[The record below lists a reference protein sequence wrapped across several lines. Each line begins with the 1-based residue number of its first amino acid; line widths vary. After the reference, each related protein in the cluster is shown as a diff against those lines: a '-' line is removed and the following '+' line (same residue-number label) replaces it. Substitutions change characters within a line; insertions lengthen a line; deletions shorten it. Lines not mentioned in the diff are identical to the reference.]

1 MIKVP
6 PPSTSSRTVAIM
18 SALLVAL
25 AATSFAVSADAQEC
39 KSRGDLDTIY
49 CDADGDLTADLPKDP
64 KRWKNPAS
72 LLLSYSPQEDPAT
85 YEKMWAPYVD
95 HMRACT
101 KRNVR
106 FLQVHSSAATIEA
119 LRSGRIQFSLLSA
132 GDTPFAVNVAGAVPI
147 ANHGTLKGGIT
158 AYHLIVVVRNDS
170 AIKTMPQLAGKR
182 VAHVSASSNSGNLAP
197 RALFPAEG
205 VVPDK
210 DYKVLYSGKHDNSV
224 SGVVNGDYD
233 AAAVADDVLIRM
245 IQRGVVKHD
254 DLRVIYKSKPFPAG
268 SLSVAHDLDPAL
280 RKLIEDCTFAFRFP
294 AELST
299 AFRGPD
305 RFMPLNYKRDF
316 ASVREVAGT
325 SGEVFSRSAFD
336 ARAAREAA
344 AQKNQPTK
352 K

>member
-1 MIKVP
+1 MP
-6 PPSTSSRTVAIM
+6 
-18 SALLVAL
+18 ALLVAL
-25 AATSFAVSADAQEC
+25 AAITFAVSAGAQEC

-64 KRWKNPAS
+64 RRWKNPAS

-147 ANHGTLKGGIT
+147 ANHGTLKDGIT
-158 AYHLIVVVRNDS
+158 AYHLIVVVKSDS

-210 DYKVLYSGKHDNSV
+210 AYKVLYSGKHDNSI

-245 IQRGVVKHD
+245 IQRGVVKQD

-280 RKLIEDCTFAFRFP
+280 RKLIEDCTFTFRFP

-316 ASVREVAGT
+316 VSVRDVAGT

-336 ARAAREAA
+336 ARAVREAA
-344 AQKNQPTK
+344 VQKNQPTK